1 MVNVVEQ
8 YQKTQDNLKQLDVDL
23 KAFGDDMKHFTGE
36 VKQTVA
42 EANARIHAL
51 EQAVADGG
59 GGITPP
65 GMGGPASLGS
75 IVLSDA
81 ESNSAFQSLEQWNQ
95 GTCRLKATAPIK
107 AALTHDDPTNTMPS
121 NPERGAIVP
130 QGGRRRLRLLD
141 VLPSRPTG
149 SDAVEFVQ
157 LNASGDADEQEAE
170 GDTKA
175 EITFDGE
182 LKRCEIATVAGH
194 TTVSRQVL
202 SDHAALQRAIDQ
214 VIRYKLLSK
223 LEDMIINGG
232 SASSSGGKIVGLAND
247 SSAFVPTIT
256 AGGPAADIIGESL
269 VRQAD
274 AGYMPNLVLM
284 NSIDWFALQI
294 TKNPDNEY
302 LFGSPTM
309 PVDEALW
316 NQVIIPSAS
325 VPQDVAYT
333 IDTNFVSVLDR
344 EQPTIMLSNSHAD
357 YMTRNLLLILGELRA
372 GLEVTDTFAVYKID
386 LTTSGA

>member
-1 MVNVVEQ
+1 MEQ
-8 YQKTQDNLKQLDVDL
+8 L
-23 KAFGDDMKHFTGE
+23 
-36 VKQTVA
+36 
-42 EANARIHAL
+42 
-51 EQAVADGG
+51 AVSGG
-59 GGITPP
+59 GGFTPQ
-65 GMGGPASLGS
+65 GMGASASLGS
-75 IVLSDA
+75 IVLNDA
-81 ESNSAFQSLEQWNQ
+81 QNNSAFQSLEQWNQ
-95 GTCRLKATAPIK
+95 GTCRLKATASIQS
-107 AALTHDDPTNTMPS
+107 ALTHDDPTTPMPS

-141 VLPSRPTG
+141 VLPSRPTS

-157 LNASGDADEQEAE
+157 LNADGDAAEQEQE

-175 EITFDGE
+175 EITFNGE

-214 VIRYKLLSK
+214 VIRYKLLTK

-232 SASSSGGKIVGLAND
+232 SASSSGGKIAGLA
-247 SSAFVPTIT
+247 SESAAFVPTLT
-256 AGGPAADIIGESL
+256 AQMHMADIIGESL

-294 TKNPDNEY
+294 SKKSDDDY

-309 PVDEALW
+309 PVPEALW
-316 NQVIIPSAS
+316 NQVVIPSAS

-333 IDTNFVSVLDR
+333 IDTSFVSVLDR

-386 LTTSGA
+386 LTSSGA

>member
-1 MVNVVEQ
+1 MPVNVAEE
-8 YQKTQDNLKQLDVDL
+8 YQRVQQDL
-23 KAFGDDMKHFTGE
+23 KTVGDDIRHYAGEMKESVSE
-36 VKQTVA
+36 VKERVF
-42 EANARIHAL
+42 AL
-51 EQAVADGG
+51 EQLAASGG
-59 GGITPP
+59 HGFTPQ
-65 GMGGPASLGS
+65 GMDATASLGS
-75 IVLSDA
+75 IVLNDA
-81 ESNSAFQSLEQWNQ
+81 QNNSAFQSLEQWNQ
-95 GTCRLKATAPIK
+95 GTCRLKATASIK

-223 LEDMIINGG
+223 LENMIINGG

-256 AGGPAADIIGESL
+256 AGGPVADIIGESL

-309 PVDEALW
+309 PVPEALW
-316 NQVIIPSAS
+316 NQVVIPTPS
-325 VPQDVAYT
+325 VPQNMAYT
-333 IDTNFVSVLDR
+333 IDTSFVSVLDR